1 MLSSSTYSPPPCT
14 FLVKGDHCSYSA
26 MAYSPSPSMAKGGG
40 STHFNRTMAASPPPL
55 NKREKRKMAFEERF
69 NEIGQT
75 FARNRNNQYWAQN
88 HSVQAALTYITKQ
101 DSYRDRP
108 LDDWPADIRDS
119 VDAIINNNVHRKGN
133 LEAAPRAAQFA
144 ASYAEEINRAMETRD
159 AQLTEVV
166 VSLALGAA
174 MSLLLLNHLRIFIM
188 PKSMSSK
195 KTSITSHVLRW
206 KNIHNLSTACAS
218 A

>member
-1 MLSSSTYSPPPCT
+1 
-14 FLVKGDHCSYSA
+14 
-26 MAYSPSPSMAKGGG
+26 MAYSPSPTMAKSSGPMQL
-40 STHFNRTMAASPPPL
+40 SRTMAASPPPL

-108 LDDWPADIRDS
+108 LEDWPTDIKDS
-119 VDAIINNNVHRKGN
+119 VNAIINNNVHRKGN
-133 LEAAPRAAQFA
+133 PEAAPRAAQFV

-159 AQLTEVV
+159 AQLTDVV
-166 VSLALGAA
+166 VSLALWLV
-174 MSLLLLNHLRIFIM
+174 MSVLLLKPIRIFTM
-188 PKSMSSK
+188 LKLMNFK
-195 KTSITSHVLRW
+195 KTSTTSRASQWRNTHSSS
-206 KNIHNLSTACAS
+206 IACAS